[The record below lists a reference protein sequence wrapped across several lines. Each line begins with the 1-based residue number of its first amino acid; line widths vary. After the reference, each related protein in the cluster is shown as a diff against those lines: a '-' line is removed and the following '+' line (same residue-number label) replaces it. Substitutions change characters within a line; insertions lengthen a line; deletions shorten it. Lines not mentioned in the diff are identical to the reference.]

1 MMAPRLRK
9 TVSDITTRP
18 GRSAL
23 AVLAMVVGIAVLG
36 TLAFSYSLMRPVLA
50 SMYGGTQPAAAVF
63 YTDAVNDDLVEAV
76 KGLPEV
82 GEAEARP
89 VIMARLNPIG
99 SNEDEWIPAF
109 LYVVRDFE
117 EQKINLCLAD
127 RGAWPPDRDEV
138 LLERAAERMAGGSMG
153 DQLRLRVPG
162 SGERSLRFAG
172 TTYAA
177 GLAPAWMEHLVWG
190 FIPWDSDLRDGTQRE
205 SSQLLIRVAEHELEI
220 GHIREVADLVKATI
234 ESHGYQVR
242 RVEIPTPGGHP
253 HAGQMSA
260 FLYLVGSFAALA
272 FLLSAVLVA
281 SMIHTLQSEQV
292 QQVGMMKA
300 IGATSSQ
307 IAGVYLSQVGLLVA
321 TALLIAVPIAWF
333 AGRTYAKFSA
343 GILNADVTNSPFPI
357 GTLLMIVAV
366 SVLVPMLTA
375 LVPVLRAS
383 RITVREA
390 LSHSSGARPFGSG
403 RFETWL
409 TRIPWITRPL
419 ALILRTTLQR
429 RARLALTVGMLA
441 IGGTIFMAAINLSLG
456 WNSAVD
462 KDFDRRQQ
470 DVTVVFAEAQPIA
483 EVDQALQTLPAVA
496 HAEYWPAWRPYLI
509 DSMGVATKEVVMVGV
524 PPGSRLYNPEMVS
537 GTWLDAASPDGVVVN
552 NGVISVLPTLE
563 VGDTITLRRDGTE
576 LRYPIVGVIKE
587 LTPSTFIYTTRDNV
601 LKAAGLNGE
610 TARSVHVVTRE
621 QGEVSQ
627 LDAATALERLFE
639 DRQVEIQRL
648 SRLDDVKA
656 VMLDH
661 LVIIQAILLM
671 AAAIVVIVGGIG
683 LASTLTVNVLQRARE
698 IGIMSAIGA
707 RPRTL
712 ASHVWC
718 DGLVTILL
726 SWLVAVA
733 LAAPISYLLGVVTGN
748 LFLKTPLAITPSWQA
763 MAVWFVLAIALGS
776 ISSFVPALRA
786 AQQSVRKAID
796 HIY

>member
-1 MMAPRLRK
+1 MTAPRWRK

-36 TLAFSYSLMRPVLA
+36 TLAFSYSLLRPVLA
-50 SMYGGTQPAAAVF
+50 SMYGGTQPASAILYTNAV
-63 YTDAVNDDLVEAV
+63 DNDLVEAV

-99 SNEDEWIPAF
+99 ANEDEWIPAF

-117 EQKINLCLAD
+117 EQTINLCLAD
-127 RGAWPPDRDEV
+127 RGAWPPAKDEV
-138 LLERAAERMAGGSMG
+138 LLERTAERVAGGSVG

-162 SGERSLRFAG
+162 AGERSVRFAG

-190 FIPWDSDLRDGTQRE
+190 FIPWDSDLRDGKQRE
-205 SSQLLIRVAEHELEI
+205 SSQLLIRVAEHDLEI

-234 ESHGYQVR
+234 ESRGYQVK

-260 FLYLVGSFAALA
+260 FIYLVGSFAALA
-272 FLLSAVLVA
+272 FLLSAVLV
-281 SMIHTLQSEQV
+281 SNMIHTLQSEQIK
-292 QQVGMMKA
+292 QVGMMKA

-307 IAGVYLSQVGLLVA
+307 VAGVYLSQVGLLVA

-333 AGRTYAKFSA
+333 GGRTYAEFSA
-343 GILNADVTNSPFPI
+343 GLLNADVSNSPFPI
-357 GTLLMIVAV
+357 GTLLAIVAV

-390 LSHSSGARPFGSG
+390 LSHDSGARPFGSG

-419 ALILRTTLQR
+419 ALIVRTTLQR

-441 IGGTIFMAAINLSLG
+441 TGGTIFMAAINLSLG
-456 WNSAVD
+456 WNIAVD
-462 KDFDRRQQ
+462 EDFDRHQQ

-483 EVDQALQTLPAVA
+483 VVNQALKILPAVA

-509 DSMGVATKEVVMVGV
+509 DSRGVATKQVVLVGV
-524 PPGSRLYNPEMVS
+524 PPASQLFNPELVS
-537 GTWLDAASPDGVVVN
+537 GTWLDAANPDGVVVN
-552 NGVISVLPTLE
+552 NGIIGVLPGLE
-563 VGDTITLRRDGTE
+563 VGDSITLRLDGTE
-576 LRYPIVGVIKE
+576 HRFPIVGVIKE
-587 LTPSTFIYTTRDNV
+587 LTPSTIIYTARDNV
-601 LKAAGLNGE
+601 LQAAGLNGE

-621 QGEVSQ
+621 QGEASQ
-627 LDAATALERLFE
+627 LEAATALERLFE

-671 AAAIVVIVGGIG
+671 AAAIIVLVGGIG
-683 LASTLTVNVLQRARE
+683 LASTLTVNVLQRTRE

-712 ASHVWC
+712 ATHVWC
-718 DGLVTILL
+718 DGILTSLL
-726 SWLVAVA
+726 SWLVAAA
-733 LAAPISYLLGVVTGN
+733 LAAPISYVLGVVTGN
-748 LFLKTPLAITPSWQA
+748 LFLKSPLAITPSWQA
-763 MAVWFVLAIALGS
+763 MTVWLVLAIALGS
-776 ISSFVPALRA
+776 ISSFVPAIRA
-786 AQQSVRKAID
+786 AQLTVRKAID
-796 HIY
+796 HVY